1 MKQKIMMD
9 KASPYQGALDFSY
22 LLDAPAGK
30 YGHVQIK
37 YPCKKCVVKMLVPVY
52 DEFRKRYQKQ
62 VEDFTDILEIDYS
75 PDTIQEQEQLI

>member
-22 LLDAPAGK
+22 LLNAPAGK

-37 YPCKKCVVKMLVPVY
+37 DGHFCFKNG
-52 DEFRKRYQKQ
+52 KRIRFIGYYFPSRANMP
-62 VEDFTDILEIDYS
+62 ED
-75 PDTIQEQEQLI
+75 